1 MINVFMVMEGSYIL
15 EYAVIFDPAS
25 RLLSRLYIISG
36 KYYNAIFIVHLRLLW
51 MFRVSLSA
59 GMLNRVSVSE
69 IAYGVGIYEFQ

>member
-1 MINVFMVMEGSYIL
+1 MFLCMVMEGSYIL
-15 EYAVIFDPAS
+15 EYAVIFDLAS
-25 RLLSRLYIISG
+25 RLLSRLYIIPG
-36 KYYNAIFIVHLRLLW
+36 KCYYNAIFIVHLRLLW